1 MLRKQFIL
9 CQALDF
15 DDLLVRTVELLKIE
29 GIGQRVREQFDYVLI
44 DEYQD
49 TNKAQFELTKL
60 ITPAAERLTVVGDAS
75 QAIYS
80 FRGADFRNL
89 ELLKSYY
96 ENLTVIKLHRNYRSS
111 QNILD
116 AAYGIINNNTNHPI
130 LKLQTEAG
138 RGLPIKFYEAIDE
151 RDEAVMVAERCQEES
166 SQSSAILYRTNAQS
180 RTFEE
185 ELLRR
190 GISYRLVGGI
200 RFYDRAEIKDLTA
213 YLKVVANP
221 VDSVSW
227 GRIEKQGKRKK
238 KIFEDWLT
246 ANEKKLITSSS
257 EEVLQEILT
266 VTGYL
271 EQFDEKDELDRGRLE
286 NIREFLAVA
295 SEHHEVVEFLENIAL
310 IQADELAEQKS
321 KLLVK
326 ITLMT
331 VHSAKGLEFDL
342 VFIVCLEE
350 GLFPHSRSLLEK
362 EEMEEERRLLYVAIT
377 RARHSL

>member
-1 MLRKQFIL
+1 MMFVNDLRQELNKEQFEAVTHSGSPLLVLAGAGSGKTRVLTYRSYWLINELKVKSEKITLLTFTNKAAAEMAERVKNLVGGKPIGFAGTFHTFCARLLRRHGQALDLVPGFTIYDSADQETAMKIAINNLGLDQKKYKPRMFMAVISKFKNDLLSVNEADLWAKDFIQKQTVRVWKEYKKVL
-9 CQALDF
+9 KQSQALDF

-138 RGLPIKFYEAIDE
+138 RGLPIKIYE
-151 RDEAVMVAERCQEES
+151 
-166 SQSSAILYRTNAQS
+166 
-180 RTFEE
+180 
-185 ELLRR
+185 
-190 GISYRLVGGI
+190 
-200 RFYDRAEIKDLTA
+200 EI
-213 YLKVVANP
+213 
-221 VDSVSW
+221 
-227 GRIEKQGKRKK
+227 
-238 KIFEDWLT
+238 
-246 ANEKKLITSSS
+246 
-257 EEVLQEILT
+257 
-266 VTGYL
+266 
-271 EQFDEKDELDRGRLE
+271 
-286 NIREFLAVA
+286 
-295 SEHHEVVEFLENIAL
+295 H
-310 IQADELAEQKS
+310 
-321 KLLVK
+321 
-326 ITLMT
+326 
-331 VHSAKGLEFDL
+331 
-342 VFIVCLEE
+342 
-350 GLFPHSRSLLEK
+350 
-362 EEMEEERRLLYVAIT
+362 
-377 RARHSL
+377 